1 MTKQMENVITLG
13 QPKATETDVLM
24 RVRALVESRS
34 VISSQI
40 AKEISVSPA
49 TLSQIIN
56 NKYQADPSKIV
67 EKLEKWLRLRDSR
80 KTTPSQNPGFV
91 MTTTAQ
97 QITNDLTY
105 AQVTESIV
113 VIYGASGVGKSETL
127 RHYQKQNN
135 NVWMMTASPSRSS
148 LTECLY
154 EIAMELGMDQAPR
167 RKGPLARVIRQR
179 LKGTEGL
186 IIIDEADHLDYPTL
200 EELRILQEETGVGM
214 VLVGNN
220 KVYTQLTGGRRNED
234 FARLFS
240 RIAKKRGIHKTK
252 QADVRAIAHAWNV
265 LGETENSLMF
275 QISERPG
282 GLRLLSKTLKL
293 AAMYAKG
300 GQITEKG
307 LRTAFAELETN
318 E

>member
-1 MTKQMENVITLG
+1 MNNVVTLQAETEAKQ
-13 QPKATETDVLM
+13 TDVLM
-24 RVRALVESRS
+24 RIRALTESKT
-34 VISSQI
+34 VVASQI

-49 TLSQIIN
+49 TLSQILN
-56 NKYQADPSKIV
+56 GSYKADPSKMIQ
-67 EKLEKWLRLRDSR
+67 KLERWLSFRNEKAS
-80 KTTPSQNPGFV
+80 KPSINPGFV
-91 MTTTAQ
+91 MTKTAE
-97 QITNDLTY
+97 QITADLTY

-127 RHYQKQNN
+127 REYQKNNN
-135 NVWMMTASPSRSS
+135 NVWMVTSSPSRSS

-154 EIAMELGMDQAPR
+154 ELALELGLDDAPR
-167 RKGPLARVIRQR
+167 RKGMLARVIRHR
-179 LKGTEGL
+179 LVGSEGL
-186 IIIDEADHLDYPTL
+186 VIIDEADHLDYPTL
-200 EELRILQEETGVGM
+200 EELRILQEETGIGM

-252 QADVRAIAHAWNV
+252 QADVRAIAQAWNV
-265 LGETENSLMF
+265 NGDEEVSLMM

-293 AAMYAKG
+293 AAMFANNHSINK
-300 GQITEKG
+300 QM
-307 LRTAFAELETN
+307 LRKAFAELETN

>member
-1 MTKQMENVITLG
+1 MTNIISIGAQEAEQQKDQVS
-13 QPKATETDVLM
+13 VLM
-24 RVRALVESRS
+24 RIRS
-34 VISSQI
+34 LLDAKTVTSSQL
-40 AKEISVSPA
+40 AKEISVSTA

-56 NKYQADPSKIV
+56 DKYQADPSKIIQ
-67 EKLEKWLRLRDSR
+67 KLENWLRLRDTRQAS
-80 KTTPSQNPGFV
+80 PSKDPGFV
-91 MTTTAQ
+91 MTATAQ
-97 QITNDLTY
+97 QITNDMTY

-113 VIYGASGVGKSETL
+113 VIYGASGVGKSEAI
-127 RHYQKQNN
+127 REYQKQNN
-135 NVWMMTASPSRSS
+135 NVWMVTASPSRSS

-167 RKGPLARVIRQR
+167 RKGPLARVIRHR
-179 LKGTEGL
+179 LRGSEGL

-252 QADVRAIAHAWNV
+252 QADVRAIAEAWNV
-265 LGETENSLMF
+265 LGETENRLMQ

-282 GLRLLSKTLKL
+282 GLRLLTKTLKL
-293 AAMYAKG
+293 AAMYAKSG
-300 GQITEKG
+300 RITEAL
-307 LRTAFAELETN
+307 LRSAFGELETN

>member
-1 MTKQMENVITLG
+1 MSESMKNVVTLG
-13 QPKATETDVLM
+13 QPQATETDVLM
-24 RVRALVESRS
+24 RIRTLVESK
-34 VISSQI
+34 VVTSSQL

-56 NKYQADPSKIV
+56 NKYLADPSKIV
-67 EKLEKWLRLRDSR
+67 EKLEKWLRMRESR
-80 KTTPSQNPGFV
+80 KATPSQNPGFV
-91 MTTTAQ
+91 MTETAK

-113 VIYGASGVGKSETL
+113 VVYGASGVGKSETL
-127 RHYQKQNN
+127 REYQKQNN
-135 NVWMMTASPSRSS
+135 NVWMVTASPSRSS

-252 QADVRAIAHAWNV
+252 QADVRAIAQAWNV
-265 LGETENSLMF
+265 LGTTENNLMF

-300 GQITEKG
+300 GQITENG